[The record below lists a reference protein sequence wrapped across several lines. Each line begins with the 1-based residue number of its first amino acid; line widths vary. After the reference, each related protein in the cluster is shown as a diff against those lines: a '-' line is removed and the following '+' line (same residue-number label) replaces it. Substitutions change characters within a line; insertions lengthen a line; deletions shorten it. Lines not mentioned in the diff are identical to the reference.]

1 MASRVSERGQI
12 TLDRVIRKQLGI
24 QPGMIAF
31 QRVVADHLEV
41 VFLPEPHRKS
51 LRGAFHR
58 PGEQPRVTT
67 SEQIEEAVMEAIA
80 EEQIGDEHA

>member
-1 MASRVSERGQI
+1 MPEYFVNFINKDEAPP
-12 TLDRVIRKQLGI
+12 GI
-24 QPGMIAF
+24 IAF

-51 LRGAFHR
+51 LRGALHG
-58 PGEQPRVTT
+58 PSEQPRVTT

-80 EEQIGDEHA
+80 EQES